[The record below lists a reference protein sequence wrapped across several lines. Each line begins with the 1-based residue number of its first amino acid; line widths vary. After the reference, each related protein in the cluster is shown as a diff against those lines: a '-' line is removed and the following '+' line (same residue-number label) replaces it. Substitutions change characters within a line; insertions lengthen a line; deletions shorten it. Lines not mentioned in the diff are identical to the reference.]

1 MCKPYSCIIKSD
13 LTLIE
18 GKTVATHS
26 HTEILKQHGLPTE
39 ISVDQYARVEL
50 VPTYDEND
58 YGTEPETWKVI
69 LDENR
74 APSWWEEN
82 LPEIEDRVKRA
93 AEKWKARLLAVKKWH
108 VVYGEYFICF
118 GDMKPELTVSG
129 GAVWTYGNSKP
140 VITTVSGGAVWTYG
154 NSKPVITTVSGG
166 EVRTYENSK
175 PVIKEDTRC

>member
-18 GKTVATHS
+18 GKTIATHS

-50 VPTYDEND
+50 VPSDSGRTD
-58 YGTEPETWKVI
+58 YESDPETWKLI
-69 LDENR
+69 LDEQR
-74 APSWWEEN
+74 TPSWWEDN

-93 AEKWKARLLAVKKWH
+93 AEKWKAKLLAVKRWD
-108 VVYGEYFICF
+108 VVNGEYFICF
-118 GDMKPELTVSG
+118 GDMKPELNVSG
-129 GAVWTYGNSKP
+129 GKVLTCDSSQP
-140 VITTVSGGAVWTYG
+140 VITTVSGGKVWTCG
-154 NSKPVITTVSGG
+154 NSQ
-166 EVRTYENSK
+166 